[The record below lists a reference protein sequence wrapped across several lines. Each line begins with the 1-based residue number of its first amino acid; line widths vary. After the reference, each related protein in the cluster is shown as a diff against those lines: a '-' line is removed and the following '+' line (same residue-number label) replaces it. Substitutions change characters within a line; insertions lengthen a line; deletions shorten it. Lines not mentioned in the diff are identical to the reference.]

1 MKQLDFTAE
10 IAASF
15 LEKKGITDVDVMP
28 AFATISGNSR
38 VSFVAVTDVSVAAAS
53 KKQGI
58 KIQKASVVNCAV
70 YAGLKP
76 DTNPYLNKLL
86 KAGKLE
92 HELKENWFYHYN
104 RIFSLVAKKSDSEVK
119 YLYTLPETGKSFF
132 FVNGILVDKKEIFQY
147 LTPSEVKKLT
157 TKVEYDVC
165 RVYALS
171 SIKQIT
177 CLGDIITA

>member
-1 MKQLDFTAE
+1 MKKNDFTAE

-15 LEKKGITDVDVMP
+15 LEKKGITDSDVMP

-38 VSFVAVTDVSVAAAS
+38 VSFVAVTDVAVSAAS
-53 KKQGI
+53 KKEGI
-58 KIQKASVVNCAV
+58 KIQKASVVICAI
-70 YAGLKP
+70 YSGLKP
-76 DTNPYLNKLL
+76 STNPYLNKLL
-86 KAGKLE
+86 NAGKLE

-104 RIFSLVAKKSDSEVK
+104 SIFSLVAKKSDNLAK
-119 YLYTLPETGKSFF
+119 YLYTLPDSGKSFF
-132 FVNGILVDKKEIFQY
+132 FVNGLLVDKADIYQH
-147 LTPSEVKKLT
+147 LTPSEVKKMT
-157 TKVEYDVC
+157 TKVEYDFC